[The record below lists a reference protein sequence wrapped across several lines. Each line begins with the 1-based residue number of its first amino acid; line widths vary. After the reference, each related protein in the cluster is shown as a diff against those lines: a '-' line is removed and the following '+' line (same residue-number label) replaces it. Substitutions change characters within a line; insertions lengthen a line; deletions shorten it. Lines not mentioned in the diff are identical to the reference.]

1 MAKKYKKIVIG
12 IDQSYKRTGLS
23 ICCDGKLK
31 RISSITMDGLE
42 NNTEKRVRLHDE
54 LLMVIHKTK
63 AKSDDVIIICER
75 IRLRSQEFI
84 NEDYLKA
91 TGALISVIVD
101 IAYKYDI
108 PVYSVDTRAWKACV
122 VGTSKPK
129 ENKYGVDPHKWP
141 TILYLKNS
149 GYLKEIL
156 IPYVGRATKGII
168 EIKGNKYKFN
178 DDAADSACIA
188 LFGFL
193 GDSERLKLEH

>member
-1 MAKKYKKIVIG
+1 MLFLILI
-12 IDQSYKRTGLS
+12 I
-23 ICCDGKLK
+23 IKLK
-31 RISSITMDGLE
+31 IIRILNKQKIKNKPINKIKLSLINSLTNSNLE
-42 NNTEKRVRLHDE
+42 NDE